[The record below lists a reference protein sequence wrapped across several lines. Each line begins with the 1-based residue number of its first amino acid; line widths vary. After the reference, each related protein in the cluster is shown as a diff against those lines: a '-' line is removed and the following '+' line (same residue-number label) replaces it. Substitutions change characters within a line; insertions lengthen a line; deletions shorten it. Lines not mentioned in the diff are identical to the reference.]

1 MVLLVLC
8 MPILVLLLALA
19 LEQLEAR
26 LLPAREVAP
35 RDDDELGY
43 ELTGRPARLHPPR
56 VTNGMPSPP

>member
-35 RDDDELGY
+35 WDGDEVGVRAD
-43 ELTGRPARLHPPR
+43 GPAGRLHPPR